1 LLPPKRQTSHI
12 SSLRRGAF
20 LFDRLI
26 KFVAT
31 GFGSGLVPFAPG
43 TAGTIVGIPIYLAF
57 SRLSWSLY
65 FVFVVAF
72 TALACYVSNKA
83 EKIFGEKDAPL
94 IVIDEM
100 VGFQWTMFLVAP
112 TVLHVFIGFILF
124 RLFDILKIFPAN
136 YFHRRLPG
144 GYGVVIDDVVAGM
157 YANIALLL
165 IIKFWGI

>member
-1 LLPPKRQTSHI
+1 M
-12 SSLRRGAF
+12 
-20 LFDRLI
+20 
-26 KFVAT
+26 
-31 GFGSGLVPFAPG
+31 
-43 TAGTIVGIPIYLAF
+43 
-57 SRLSWSLY
+57 
-65 FVFVVAF
+65 
-72 TALACYVSNKA
+72 
-83 EKIFGEKDAPL
+83 FGEKDTSL

-124 RLFDILKIFPAN
+124 RLFDILKIFPAS